1 MSSCSKRCLV
11 LLEKCKN
18 MKHLKQAHA
27 QVFTTG
33 LHTNTFALS
42 RLLAFCS
49 HPHQGSLIY
58 ACRLFQLIHHPTLCL
73 YNTLIKTFLLKAKF
87 YASLHVFTKMLQ
99 SGLCPDNYTIP
110 YVLKACAAL
119 HSCSLGQMVHG
130 YSSKSG
136 LVYDIFVGNSL
147 MAMYS
152 VCGDVV
158 AARYVFDEIPRLSA
172 VSWSVM
178 ISGYAK
184 VGDVDSARLFFDEAP
199 EKDRGIWGAMISGY
213 VQNSCFKEGLYLFRL
228 LQLTEV
234 VPDESICVSIL
245 SACAHLGA
253 LDIGIWIHRY
263 LKRAALPLSTRLSTS
278 LLDMYA
284 KCGNLELAKRLFDLM
299 PERDIVCWNAMISG
313 MAMHG
318 DGASA
323 LKLFSDMEK
332 AGIKPDDITF
342 IAVFTA
348 CSYSGMAHEGL
359 QLLHKMCSEYKI
371 EPKSEHYSCLVDLL
385 SRAGLF
391 EEAMVMIRRISSS
404 GNVSEETLAWR
415 AFLSACCNHGQA
427 QLAERVAERLLRL
440 QNHSGVYVLLSN
452 VYSASGKHS
461 DARRVREMMRNK
473 RVDKVP
479 GSSSVE
485 IGGVVSEFIAGEE
498 THPMTKEIH
507 SVLEK
512 IHLQLD

>member
-27 QVFTTG
+27 QVFITG

-49 HPHQGSLIY
+49 HPHHGSLIY
-58 ACRLFQLIHHPTLCL
+58 ACRLFQHIHHPTLCIC
-73 YNTLIKTFLLKAKF
+73 NTLIKAFLLKAKF
-87 YASLHVFTKMLQ
+87 YDTLHVFTKMLQ
-99 SGLCPDNYTIP
+99 SGLYPDNYTIP

-136 LVYDIFVGNSL
+136 LLFDIFVGNSL

-263 LKRAALPLSTRLSTS
+263 LNRAAVPLSIRLSTS

-284 KCGNLELAKRLFDLM
+284 KCGNLDLAKRLFDLM
-299 PERDIVCWNAMISG
+299 PERDIVCWNAMISA
-313 MAMHG
+313 MALHG
-318 DGASA
+318 DGANA

-332 AGIKPDDITF
+332 AGMKPDDITF

-348 CSYSGMAHEGL
+348 CSYSGMSHEGL
-359 QLLHKMCSEYKI
+359 QLLYKMCSVHKM

-385 SRAGLF
+385 SRAGRF
-391 EEAMVMIRRISSS
+391 EEAMVMMRRISNS
-404 GNVSEETLAWR
+404 GNASEETLAWR

-427 QLAERVAERLLRL
+427 QLAERAAERLLRL

-452 VYSASGKHS
+452 IYSASGKHS
-461 DARRVREMMRNK
+461 DARRVRDMMRNK
-473 RVDKVP
+473 GVDKVP

-498 THPMTKEIH
+498 THPMMKEIH

-512 IHLQLD
+512 MHLQLD